1 MMYLKKTAHIWF
13 NVFSSLEFLQ
23 EKQEEYKRLPSK
35 SASRRKTAVGTM
47 VDGQKKI
54 IIYHYLSLFI
64 RILILFIHI
73 IFIIIS
79 NSNSIN
85 FY

>member
-1 MMYLKKTAHIWF
+1 
-13 NVFSSLEFLQ
+13 
-23 EKQEEYKRLPSK
+23 
-35 SASRRKTAVGTM
+35 M
-47 VDGQKKI
+47 VDDQKKI

-64 RILILFIHI
+64 RILILFIDI